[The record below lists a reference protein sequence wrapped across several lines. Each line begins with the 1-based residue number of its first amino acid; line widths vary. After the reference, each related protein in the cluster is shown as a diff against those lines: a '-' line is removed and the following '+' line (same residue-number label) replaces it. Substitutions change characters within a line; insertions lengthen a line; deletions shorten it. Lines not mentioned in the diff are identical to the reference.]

1 MKICL
6 VIEKLWENFKNIN
19 KEKDKI
25 GIKNLYYKRWC
36 DIFCHLNADVDTKF
50 RHISIRYASS
60 AHYFSQVGISISELM
75 VGIKLVASWK

>member
-25 GIKNLYYKRWC
+25 GIKNLYYK
-36 DIFCHLNADVDTKF
+36 H
-50 RHISIRYASS
+50 
-60 AHYFSQVGISISELM
+60 
-75 VGIKLVASWK
+75 